1 MMLDQRDQIIRERAY
16 ALWEEEGRPH
26 GSDLTH
32 WLRAET
38 ELAGKSSAIKAAK
51 AGEAAKPGKAPAPR
65 RKRVQ
70 PAAAAAMAVS

>member
-1 MMLDQRDQIIRERAY
+1 
-16 ALWEEEGRPH
+16 
-26 GSDLTH
+26 
-32 WLRAET
+32 LRAET